1 MEISGRG
8 FRTLGTVGAALL
20 LVLLTAWPSVG
31 RDKPTDLF
39 RMKWLP
45 APEQFD
51 LTGQTDPG
59 GQFSKEQIQRFRCS
73 VSSGNPATSVDIS
86 CNTSQFGQD
95 FAPDNEIAVA
105 VNPYFSSHV
114 VAGSNDYYYRF
125 NNATR
130 ARQAIVPTGFF
141 TSFDGGV
148 SWVDG
153 QIPMGFG
160 NGAGDPAPVFVRKFS
175 SNSDAHQS
183 LVLMAQLEN
192 VGGQGGPWVSRGDVS
207 VSRST
212 DGGITWSQPITV
224 FKGTGAGIGP
234 ANQAVFWDK
243 EWIAVNNSQS
253 TPGYGR
259 VVVTATKFINGI
271 GGSYASSAIWMR
283 YSDNGGL
290 TWSKEMEISG
300 KNVGFC
306 TFQTTGPN
314 DGSCDEDQF
323 SIPEFGPDG
332 TLYVHF
338 INGQNSGA
346 WEQDFD
352 FDSQIMVVKAAP
364 TSGAPVFSAPVHVVD
379 LEDGLSDMPFSVIR
393 RQTVWGHQIRWN
405 AVGNISVNPNTASD
419 VVVVFADRGTAN
431 GNATAGCFLTATG
444 GLNIG
449 TAPTYDPCSAGPGS
463 DLNVYAVRST
473 DGGSS
478 WSGRI
483 LIDAAG
489 GKSQWFPWADHKANG
504 TLAIAWDEDT
514 VAAPADIFVH
524 VLVQGSFTNGTFAQS
539 SKGTLG
545 PNENVDV
552 SLTHWSGQ
560 YVSTANWPRACGP
573 AGHTDPPVA
582 DATGKECNVFHGD
595 YTGLAVAP
603 SDGSIHIVWTGL
615 NVLATSPQ
623 LDFYTGGLHNGYRQ
637 DAMYARR

>member
-73 VSSGNPATSVDIS
+73 VSGGNPATSVDIS

-141 TSFDGGV
+141 TSFDGGG

-243 EWIAVNNSQS
+243 EWIAVNNSQG

-290 TWSKEMEISG
+290 NWSKEMEISG

-306 TFQTTGPN
+306 TFQTTGPD

-338 INGQNSGA
+338 INGQNS
-346 WEQDFD
+346 
-352 FDSQIMVVKAAP
+352 
-364 TSGAPVFSAPVHVVD
+364 
-379 LEDGLSDMPFSVIR
+379 
-393 RQTVWGHQIRWN
+393 
-405 AVGNISVNPNTASD
+405 
-419 VVVVFADRGTAN
+419 
-431 GNATAGCFLTATG
+431 
-444 GLNIG
+444 G

-514 VAAPADIFVH
+514 AAAPADIFVH

-582 DATGKECNVFHGD
+582 DATGQECNVFHGD